1 MKYGIEVRVRA
12 WPEVIGG
19 AEFEWRRMRATGKP
33 PYAWDTREEAERMLR
48 MTHTDPKHRSGAR
61 IVELEGEGE

>member
-19 AEFEWRRMRATGKP
+19 AEYEWRRMRPSGKP

-48 MTHTDPKHRSGAR
+48 MTHADPKHRAGAR
-61 IVELEGEGE
+61 IVELEGEG